1 MTTNLDKYG
10 YWNIIPTGI
19 DAIPSHD
26 MAADALNVSLG
37 LETEEAQ
44 VILHEIYSIV
54 KKLLEFCKH
63 LFHLRNGRQEG
74 KEKGRRR
81 EGRNGREKEQGREKR
96 ERERTGKGDGGF

>member
-1 MTTNLDKYG
+1 MTTNLGKYG

-26 MAADALNVSLG
+26 MAVDALNVFLG

-44 VILHEIYSIV
+44 MILHEIYSIV

-63 LFHLRNGRQEG
+63 LFHLRNGRQGG
-74 KEKGRRR
+74 KEK
-81 EGRNGREKEQGREKR
+81 GREKR